1 MCLTFGEGR
10 GALGKVRHV
19 SLLARFFFHDGPLA
33 RLYIYADHG
42 RLNKLHD
49 AVYSR
54 RNKDDRSKP
63 RVFIG
68 SYNLYPCQTKT
79 SGRKIVRPIPHLHL

>member
-1 MCLTFGEGR
+1 MGGDSRQVGGDFLAKPLDPEGPPP
-10 GALGKVRHV
+10 APTTL
-19 SLLARFFFHDGPLA
+19 
-33 RLYIYADHG
+33 
-42 RLNKLHD
+42 KLHD